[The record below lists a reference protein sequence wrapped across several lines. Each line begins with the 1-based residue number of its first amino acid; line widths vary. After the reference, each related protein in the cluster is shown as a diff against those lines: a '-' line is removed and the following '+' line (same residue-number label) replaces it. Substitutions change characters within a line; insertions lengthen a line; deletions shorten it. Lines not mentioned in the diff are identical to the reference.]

1 MPAAACRSFPYCT
14 TRSPIAASYTASGWR
29 CSRRPIQRV
38 RRPRSRFWTLATT
51 CMALSPSGGA
61 LARVFAAD
69 AELAHLLL
77 EVLAV
82 HADVLGGL
90 GDVAA
95 VAAERAEQ
103 VVALECLDHALF
115 RLAEGC
121 GRGGG
126 RRRARVGRGV
136 REEIGCGDLR
146 PRRQEQRLLHCG
158 TELAHVALPRVRQ
171 AGAQRLAGEGL
182 HLAPEAL
189 G

>member
-1 MPAAACRSFPYCT
+1 MPAAACRSFPYCA
-14 TRSPIAASYTASGWR
+14 TRSWIAASYTASGWR

-82 HADVLGGL
+82 HADLLGGL

-95 VAAERAEQ
+95 VAAERAQQE
-103 VVALECLDHALF
+103 VAFECLDHALL
-115 RLAEGC
+115 RLAEGG
-121 GRGGG
+121 GRGGERGRPGVG
-126 RRRARVGRGV
+126 RRQA
-136 REEIGCGDLR
+136 REEIGRGDLR
-146 PRRQEQRLLHCG
+146 PGCQEQRLLHRG
-158 TELAHVALPRVRQ
+158 TELAHVSPPRVRQ
-171 AGAQRLAGEGL
+171 AGPQRLAGERL
-182 HLAPEAL
+182 H
-189 G
+189 